1 MMVKKDVYYNSDIP
15 AEAIHDI
22 EGMEPKDLQKAY
34 DIKPRWLFKEY
45 KKEVAN
51 PNMSWHKYI
60 L

>member
-22 EGMEPKDLQKAY
+22 EGMEPERFAKAY
-34 DIKPRWLFKEY
+34 DIKPDGSSKNT